1 MTEISNPIPPQ
12 NDIRAINDL
21 IQKES
26 GFIDL
31 IHLEIEKTII
41 GQKHM
46 IERLMVALLANGHIL
61 LEGVPGL
68 AKTLSIKSLAS
79 TVNAKFS
86 RIQFTPDLLPADIVG
101 TVIFNQKEKTSK
113 VVKWEIVGHM
123 EGDLKLGHIAYDSP
137 VAKALIGKKIN
148 ESVDLILPAGVS
160 TYTVKE
166 FFANW

>member
-1 MTEISNPIPPQ
+1 MNKVKITENGFKKLSKKIEDIEAHIKEILKEKAIAYSASGDGWHDNPGWIQLGQQEDRAIQDKNQYNTILSNAIIIKIEVRNMEVIQIGSIVEIS
-12 NDIRAINDL
+12 
-21 IQKES
+21 
-26 GFIDL
+26 
-31 IHLEIEKTII
+31 
-41 GQKHM
+41 
-46 IERLMVALLANGHIL
+46 
-61 LEGVPGL
+61 
-68 AKTLSIKSLAS
+68 
-79 TVNAKFS
+79 
-86 RIQFTPDLLPADIVG
+86 
-101 TVIFNQKEKTSK
+101 IFNQKEKTSK